1 MRPALLHALWLPAV
15 TLPCP
20 GLHCCRSYLI
30 ALAVGHLESRKVG
43 PRTHVWAEPEVV
55 DAAAYEFGETE
66 NYIATAEAIAGEYVW
81 GTYDILCLPPSFP
94 YGGALP
100 LCRCLALHHVCAHAI
115 LPP

>member
-1 MRPALLHALWLPAV
+1 MRPPLLHALWLPAV

-66 NYIATAEAIAGEYVW
+66 NYIATAEAIAGEYVDSYAQ
-81 GTYDILCLPPSFP
+81 GLRYHDDC
-94 YGGALP
+94 
-100 LCRCLALHHVCAHAI
+100 VCGQTHDD
-115 LPP
+115 